1 MELFLWIVIIVF
13 VLFAGVAVL
22 MIVKQVKKPKMSR
35 EMHFLNGADIESGY
49 VSSDNNFF
57 KGVSGDTDET
67 TLIGMDHRTG
77 KMRRYALSFVNLR
90 TGRTDS
96 VVLYDQLVIGRAPGD
111 VGYTVDSDPSVSKQH
126 CMIFNSEGK
135 LYLMDMQS
143 VNHTYL
149 NFNRINQPEPLNN
162 NDIIKIGNTQLEVR
176 F

>member
-1 MELFLWIVIIVF
+1 MIIVF